1 MSTNIT
7 HPLGVV
13 VTAAA
18 LAAVS
23 LAGQAAAPAAAA
35 KAAHPVTVYVGS
47 TGVVAGRQTV
57 TPINT
62 ATGMAGN
69 RIRTATGTGPIV
81 ITPNGTTAYVASR
94 RSDTVTP
101 IRIATNKALKAVKVG
116 SYPDAIAITPNSR
129 TAYVAN
135 FRSDTVKGRP
145 LYIAITP

>member
-47 TGVVAGRQTV
+47 TGVVAWQTV